1 MKGVNIYIM
10 ADIRKTKLGVNPV
23 ETYDLE
29 IMDAVYTDED
39 NLGHFKLHPQTN
51 SNNIVMVR
59 SDDKAYQ
66 NTAVKPIID
75 RLVTKLSKTINEI
88 TLYDLLSELTP
99 IAFNNGEDLLKADA
113 IDDTTMLD
121 LRDGVFDLNESEIDD
136 NTTSE
141 ITTWSSKKIKEY
153 IAAELAKRP

>member
-1 MKGVNIYIM
+1 MMKM
-10 ADIRKTKLGVNPV
+10 ADKRKTKLGVNPV

-29 IMDAVYTDED
+29 IMDAVYTDEGD
-39 NLGHFKLHPQTN
+39 LGHFKLHPQTN
-51 SNNIVMVR
+51 SNNVVMIK
-59 SDDKAYQ
+59 SNDKSYQ

-75 RLVTKLSKTINEI
+75 RLVTKLSKTVNEI

-99 IAFNNGEDLLKADA
+99 MAFNNGEDLLKADA

-121 LRDGVFDLNESEIDD
+121 LRDGAFDLNESEIDD

>member
-1 MKGVNIYIM
+1 M

-51 SNNIVMVR
+51 SNNVVMIK
-59 SDDKAYQ
+59 SNDKSYQ

-75 RLVTKLSKTINEI
+75 RLVTKLSKTVN
-88 TLYDLLSELTP
+88 D
-99 IAFNNGEDLLKADA
+99 
-113 IDDTTMLD
+113 
-121 LRDGVFDLNESEIDD
+121 
-136 NTTSE
+136 
-141 ITTWSSKKIKEY
+141 
-153 IAAELAKRP
+153 